1 MCLYNKKNMKIIF
14 ALGLIFAIRCNLFEK
29 IESLVNSKEDEDEYN
44 MFKMNN
50 DPIPHKQIL
59 NLYPKFDSPQKR
71 IDEIN
76 KLIVKD
82 DKADEQFKSIANE
95 YQTKIVNPP
104 IIKQT
109 EKTKKEDS
117 IIETP
122 PIF

>member
-1 MCLYNKKNMKIIF
+1 MKIVF
-14 ALGLIFAIRCNLFEK
+14 ALCLIVAIQCDLFEK
-29 IESLVNSKEDEDEYN
+29 IESLVNSKEDEDEYS

-50 DPIPHKQIL
+50 DPIPHKPIL
-59 NLYPKFDSPQKR
+59 NLYPKFDSSHNK

-82 DKADEQFKSIANE
+82 DKAEEQFKSIANE

-104 IIKQT
+104 IIKQS
-109 EKTKKEDS
+109 EKTKKENS